1 MKKNEKL
8 LYQANSV
15 PSSLAL
21 FYLVFNTCQTIF
33 TLNAID
39 VSAAG
44 IRVMEIILLN
54 IVLSFL
60 VFIAAS
66 EIKRYSRLWSLISL
80 VTGIF
85 QILRYYIIPPVS
97 SEAFVRISTTLLAAG
112 VILIIASLMSL
123 VKCNEYLQAQLSAKL
138 PAQTAANLSAQKEA

>member
-1 MKKNEKL
+1 MRKNEKL

-21 FYLVFNTCQTIF
+21 LYLVFNTCQTIF

-39 VSAAG
+39 VSSAG
-44 IRVMEIILLN
+44 IRVMEVILLN
-54 IVLSFL
+54 IMLSFL

-66 EIKRYSRLWSLISL
+66 EIKRYSRLWSVISF

-85 QILRYYIIPPVS
+85 QCLRYYIIPAVS
-97 SEAFVRISTTLLAAG
+97 GEAFIRISVTLLAAG
-112 VILIIASLMSL
+112 VILIIASLMSII
-123 VKCNEYLQAQLSAKL
+123 KCNEYLQAQLEAKP
-138 PAQTAANLSAQKEA
+138 PAKEEI

>member
-21 FYLVFNTCQTIF
+21 LYLVFNTCQTIF
-33 TLNAID
+33 TLNAVD

-54 IVLSFL
+54 IILSFL

-66 EIKRYSRLWSLISL
+66 EIKRYSKLWSFISL
-80 VTGIF
+80 ATGIF
-85 QILRYYIIPPVS
+85 QCLRYYIIPAVNGG
-97 SEAFVRISTTLLAAG
+97 AFVRISVTLLAAG
-112 VILIIASLMSL
+112 LILIIASLMSL
-123 VKCNEYLQAQLSAKL
+123 FKCNEYLRAQLEAKAA
-138 PAQTAANLSAQKEA
+138 AQEKM

>member
-1 MKKNEKL
+1 MKKNERL
-8 LYQANSV
+8 LYQANTFS
-15 PSSLAL
+15 SSLAL

-39 VSAAG
+39 VSGAG

-54 IVLSFL
+54 IMLSFL

-80 VTGIF
+80 LTGIF
-85 QILRYYIIPPVS
+85 QCMRYFIIPSVS
-97 SEAFVRISTTLLAAG
+97 PEAFVRISVTLVTAG
-112 VILIIASLMSL
+112 VILIIASLVSL
-123 VKCNEYLQAQLSAKL
+123 IKSEEYLQAK
-138 PAQTAANLSAQKEA
+138 KEIECRS

>member
-8 LYQANSV
+8 LYQANSL

-21 FYLVFNTCQTIF
+21 LYLVFNTCQTIF

-44 IRVMEIILLN
+44 IRVMEVILLN
-54 IVLSFL
+54 ILLSFL

-66 EIKRYSRLWSLISL
+66 EIKRYSRLWSFVSL
-80 VTGIF
+80 ATGIF
-85 QILRYYIIPPVS
+85 QCLRYYIIPEVNS
-97 SEAFVRISTTLLAAG
+97 SAFARISITLLAAG
-112 VILIIASLMSL
+112 IILIIASLMSI
-123 VKCNEYLQAQLSAKL
+123 VKCNQYLQAQLEAKT
-138 PAQTAANLSAQKEA
+138 PVQERI

>member
-1 MKKNEKL
+1 MKKNERL
-8 LYQANSV
+8 LYQANTL

-54 IVLSFL
+54 IMLSFL

-66 EIKRYSRLWSLISL
+66 EIKRYSRLWSLITL
-80 VTGIF
+80 FTGVF
-85 QILRYYIIPPVS
+85 QCLRYFIIPSVS
-97 SEAFVRISTTLLAAG
+97 GDAFVRISVTLVTAG
-112 VILIIASLMSL
+112 VILIIASLISL
-123 VKCNEYLQAQLSAKL
+123 IKCIEYLQAK
-138 PAQTAANLSAQKEA
+138 KETECHS

>member
-21 FYLVFNTCQTIF
+21 LYLVFNTCQTIF

-39 VSAAG
+39 ISAAG
-44 IRVMEIILLN
+44 IRIMEVILLN
-54 IVLSFL
+54 IMLSFL

-66 EIKRYSRLWSLISL
+66 EIKRYSRLWSFISL
-80 VTGIF
+80 ATGIF
-85 QILRYYIIPPVS
+85 QCLRYYIIPSVS
-97 SEAFVRISTTLLAAG
+97 SGAFIRISVTLLAAG
-112 VILIIASLMSL
+112 VILIVASLLSIF
-123 VKCNEYLQAQLSAKL
+123 KCNEYLQAQLEAK
-138 PAQTAANLSAQKEA
+138 PPMQEDM

>member
-21 FYLVFNTCQTIF
+21 LYLVFNTCQTIF

-39 VSAAG
+39 ISAAG
-44 IRVMEIILLN
+44 IRVMEVILLN
-54 IVLSFL
+54 IILSFF

-66 EIKRYSRLWSLISL
+66 EIKRYSRLWSFFALA
-80 VTGIF
+80 TGIF
-85 QILRYYIIPPVS
+85 QCLRYYIIPAVGS
-97 SEAFVRISTTLLAAG
+97 DAFIRISVNLLAAG
-112 VILIIASLMSL
+112 LILIIASLISI
-123 VKCNEYLQAQLSAKL
+123 VKCNEYLQA
-138 PAQTAANLSAQKEA
+138 LSAQKET